1 MHVFRLSHK
10 QRHVWKN
17 NRYSINTIIKEN
29 VFCSVLLNTEKIPY
43 DRAITLRERVFYSG
57 WSREKKKWVRG
68 PTLGLEKGSWGHSL
82 LFQTH
87 RQGGWT
93 LLCRE
98 WEGQGERE
106 RTWEA
111 GEWGGGGGRAW
122 RSAGR
127 GHPAF
132 NVSFEGGAGV
142 SGIGS
147 ALDLKS
153 EESRLES
160 GLGLY

>member
-111 GEWGGGGGRAW
+111 GEWGMGAAGHGGQRAEDTQPSTF
-122 RSAGR
+122 RLKAEQVSA
-127 GHPAF
+127 
-132 NVSFEGGAGV
+132 
-142 SGIGS
+142 
-147 ALDLKS
+147 AL
-153 EESRLES
+153 EARWT
-160 GLGLY
+160 